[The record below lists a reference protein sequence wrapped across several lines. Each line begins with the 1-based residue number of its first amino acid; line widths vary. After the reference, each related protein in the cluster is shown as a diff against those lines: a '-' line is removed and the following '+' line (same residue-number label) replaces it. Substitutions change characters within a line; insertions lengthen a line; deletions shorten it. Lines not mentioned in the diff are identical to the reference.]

1 MTMFLYDFIL
11 LILTISVVIIIKLVY
26 NDYKKPLWTE
36 KRKYMIDFRSD
47 TVTKPT
53 KAMREAM
60 ANAVVGDD
68 VYGDDP
74 TINALEALGAEMTG
88 FEASLFVPSGT
99 MGNQLSIFT
108 HTNRGDEIIVG
119 KSAHIKNYEVGAAA
133 VLSGVSYHLLDE
145 VNGMMALEEIEAGI
159 RGDDI
164 HYPDTS
170 LICLENAHGSGVVLP
185 LEYMKSVRTLADQY
199 GLKVH
204 LDGARLFNAATY
216 LKVDV
221 KEITK
226 YVDSVTF
233 CLSKGLASP
242 VGSLIC
248 GSKEFIRK
256 ARKGRKLLG
265 GGMRQVGI
273 LGACGL
279 LSLQEMTKRLHVDH
293 ENAQYLA
300 EKLDQM
306 KEFEVD
312 FSRLHINMVFVKSTI
327 DLQKLAEYLK
337 QQDILIG
344 GYKGAFVRIAVHNDT
359 SKREI
364 DTLLLAINDYVKED
378 YYG

>member
-1 MTMFLYDFIL
+1 
-11 LILTISVVIIIKLVY
+11 
-26 NDYKKPLWTE
+26 
-36 KRKYMIDFRSD
+36 MIDFRSD

-53 KAMREAM
+53 KEMREAM
-60 ANAVVGDD
+60 ANAIVGDD

-74 TINALEALGAEMTG
+74 TINKLEALGAEMTG
-88 FEASLFVPSGT
+88 FEAALFVPSGT

-119 KSAHIKNYEVGAAA
+119 ATAHIKNYEVGAAA
-133 VLSGVSYHLLDE
+133 VLSGVSYHLIVEKDGMMPLDE
-145 VNGMMALEEIEAGI
+145 IEHGI

-185 LEYMKSVRTLADQY
+185 LEYMEGVRKLADQY

-204 LDGARLFNAATY
+204 LDGARLFNAAVY
-216 LKVDV
+216 LGVDV
-221 KEITK
+221 KAITK

-279 LSLQEMTKRLHVDH
+279 ISLTDMTKRLHIDH
-293 ENAQYLA
+293 EHAQYLA
-300 EKLDQM
+300 NQLDSM

-312 FSRLHINMVFVKSTI
+312 FNRLHINMVFVKSSI
-327 DLQKLAEYLK
+327 DLKKLAEYLQK
-337 QQDILIG
+337 RDILIG
-344 GYKGAFVRIAVHNDT
+344 GYKGEFVRIAVHNDIR
-359 SKREI
+359 KQDI
-364 DTLLLAINDYVKED
+364 DTLLQAINDYVKED

>member
-1 MTMFLYDFIL
+1 M
-11 LILTISVVIIIKLVY
+11 SIKKSRLQ
-26 NDYKKPLWTE
+26 TE
-36 KRKYMIDFRSD
+36 KRKHMIDFRSD

-53 KAMREAM
+53 KAMRAAM

-74 TINALEALGAEMTG
+74 TINELEALGAKMTG
-88 FEASLFVPSGT
+88 FEAALFVPSGT

-119 KSAHIKNYEVGAAA
+119 KTAHIKNYEVGAAA
-133 VLSGVSYHLLDE
+133 VLSGVSYHLISE
-145 VNGMMALEEIEAGI
+145 ENGMMPLADIEAGI

-185 LEYMKSVRTLADQY
+185 LEYMRSVRELADQY

-216 LKVDV
+216 LNVDAR
-221 KEITK
+221 EITQ

-248 GSKEFIRK
+248 GSNEFIRK

-279 LSLQEMTKRLHVDH
+279 LSLTEMTKRLHVDH
-293 ENAQYLA
+293 ENAQYLGM
-300 EKLDQM
+300 KLDQM
-306 KEFEVD
+306 KEFDVD
-312 FSRLHINMVFVKSTI
+312 FSRLQINMVFVRSTL
-327 DLQKLAEYLK
+327 DLKKLAAYLK
-337 QQDILIG
+337 ERDILIG
-344 GYKGAFVRIAVHNDT
+344 GYKGEFVRIAVHNDIT
-359 SKREI
+359 KQDI
-364 DTLLLAINDYVKED
+364 DTLLQVINDYVKED